1 MNHPPV
7 LTPFAAQVSWPFQ
20 VTSVTHQI
28 TIKEISVTARSQC
41 RMLFPSIPQKNSALH
56 PQSTVRCSAIL
67 QSFGKK
73 SLCGLSDGEQSVIL
87 KDLLK
92 MPVEIQRLLYCTFK
106 LVILALLFNF
116 LQLRT
121 DPNTKTKTNFKTS
134 SASG

>member
-1 MNHPPV
+1 
-7 LTPFAAQVSWPFQ
+7 
-20 VTSVTHQI
+20 
-28 TIKEISVTARSQC
+28 
-41 RMLFPSIPQKNSALH
+41 
-56 PQSTVRCSAIL
+56 
-67 QSFGKK
+67 
-73 SLCGLSDGEQSVIL
+73 
-87 KDLLK
+87 